1 MAVQAGPRI
10 LRAFHYSWGGA
21 TGLGIDVELYF
32 ILEKK
37 KVDIYSQR
45 RHVKLHDNNNNNS
58 NQGDKG

>member
-37 KVDIYSQR
+37 K
-45 RHVKLHDNNNNNS
+45 
-58 NQGDKG
+58 